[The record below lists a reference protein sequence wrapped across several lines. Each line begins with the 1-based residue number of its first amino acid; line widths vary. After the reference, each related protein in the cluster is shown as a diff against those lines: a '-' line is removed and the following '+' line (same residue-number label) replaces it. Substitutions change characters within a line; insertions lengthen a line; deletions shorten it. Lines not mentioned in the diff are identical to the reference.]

1 MIIEKTMSDGWLS
14 NTWLIGDKPGGHGV
28 VIDTAAMTVDEKATQ
43 TLRAELRAKRGW
55 KEVPKVS
62 WEEWHGT
69 GEAAE

>member
-1 MIIEKTMSDGWLS
+1 
-14 NTWLIGDKPGGHGV
+14 
-28 VIDTAAMTVDEKATQ
+28 MTVDEKATQ

-62 WEEWHGT
+62 WEEWPST